1 MVDSLNNNSQ
11 AAINSAQV
19 SNQNSG
25 ISNSQNKVDNSNAIA
40 ARLQNNAVKVASDIS
55 VARDITDKITLSPRA
70 TEIIKSSASEN
81 TASSEITVINAAA
94 NQNNNVQ
101 NDNYNDDD
109 VVVNEIAP
117 VNDTNQVKRDDNRT
131 GVINGNQDS
140 ETEAVRSLGKIVDQF
155 A

>member
-11 AAINSAQV
+11 ATINSRQA
-19 SNQNSG
+19 SSQNSG
-25 ISNSQNKVDNSNAIA
+25 VSNGQNRVDNSNAIA
-40 ARLQNNAVKVASDIS
+40 ARLQSDAVKTPTEAF
-55 VARDITDKITLSPRA
+55 VARDIADKITLSPRA
-70 TEIIKSSASEN
+70 TEIIKSS
-81 TASSEITVINAAA
+81 SSEIAIINAAA

-101 NDNYNDDD
+101 NGNDNDD

-131 GVINGNQDS
+131 GVINGNQDD
-140 ETEAVRSLGKIVDQF
+140 EIEAVRSLGKIVDQF